1 MLPLPVLA
9 RPAPAIARQP
19 SRYGTPVLAPAAGTV
34 LLIEP
39 GAGDDSTLWS
49 SLREE
54 FLLQRAVGTA
64 EALRLA
70 GETRPD
76 AVVVAGCE
84 SAAERASLCERLR
97 AHAALAGIPLV
108 VVGCRSDE
116 EFALLSGGVS
126 DFVLAPVQPQVLRLR
141 VRNQI
146 GLRRLHSHLSFLAG
160 TDPLTGLANRRSLDD
175 ALRRE
180 MWRLRRSS
188 APLSLLMVDID
199 HFKDCNDRFGHS
211 YGDVCLRTVASVL
224 GDELSR
230 APDLAARYGGE
241 EFCGI
246 LPETDLAGALAVAE
260 RIRGRIASLDIPEPE
275 RGQSHRVSVSV
286 GVVAANCS
294 QVDSST
300 QLLALADDCLYRA
313 KRAGRNR
320 VVSCVHGLAAAAGPM
335 Q

>member
-1 MLPLPVLA
+1 MLPLPALA
-9 RPAPAIARQP
+9 RPV
-19 SRYGTPVLAPAAGTV
+19 PVLAAAPSRSAPAASMAAAGSV

-39 GAGDDSTLWS
+39 GVAGDSTLGR

-54 FLLQRAVGTA
+54 FVVQRAAGPA

-76 AVVVAGCE
+76 AIVVAGCE
-84 SAAERASLCERLR
+84 SAAKRAGLCEWLR
-97 AHAALAGIPLV
+97 THASLAGIPVV

-126 DFVLAPVQPQVLRLR
+126 DFVLESVQPQVLRLR
-141 VRNQI
+141 IRNQI
-146 GLRRLHSHLSFLAG
+146 GSRRLHSHLSFLAG

-199 HFKDCNDRFGHS
+199 HFKACNDRFGHS

-260 RIRGRIASLDIPEPE
+260 RIRGRIASLDIPEPG

-320 VVSCVHGLAAAAGPM
+320 VVACVHGLAAVAVPM